1 MTQSPPVTDATTQMS
16 DDEII
21 SSIGAYEYGWHD
33 NDDYSKD
40 VPLGI
45 NESVVRFISDV
56 KDEPQWMRERRLK
69 ALELFERK
77 PMPTWGPDLSGVDF
91 DAFKYYVRP
100 TDRQVND
107 WEDLP
112 EEIRDTY
119 DRLGIPEAE
128 KNRLVSGVAA
138 QYESEVVYQQI
149 QDDLEKQG
157 VIFTDTDTGLR
168 EHPEIFEEY
177 FGKCVPAG
185 DNKFSA
191 LNTAAW
197 SGGSFVY
204 VRRVYTSTFL
214 FRPISVS
221 TPRQWDSSSEP

>member
-77 PMPTWGPDLSGVDF
+77 PMPTWGPD
-91 DAFKYYVRP
+91 R
-100 TDRQVND
+100 
-107 WEDLP
+107 
-112 EEIRDTY
+112 
-119 DRLGIPEAE
+119 
-128 KNRLVSGVAA
+128 VSI
-138 QYESEVVYQQI
+138 SMPSS
-149 QDDLEKQG
+149 
-157 VIFTDTDTGLR
+157 TT
-168 EHPEIFEEY
+168 
-177 FGKCVPAG
+177 CVPPI
-185 DNKFSA
+185 
-191 LNTAAW
+191 
-197 SGGSFVY
+197 
-204 VRRVYTSTFL
+204 VR
-214 FRPISVS
+214 
-221 TPRQWDSSSEP
+221 